1 VRTVICFAALFVCCL
16 FDQLGA
22 ACVVLKSTLPL
33 GVGQKLLG
41 FDAPKGVRKFCEK
54 FLGPQSALRGSIR
67 QENFM
72 RDEKFI
78 VALGPGH

>member
-1 VRTVICFAALFVCCL
+1 
-16 FDQLGA
+16 
-22 ACVVLKSTLPL
+22 
-33 GVGQKLLG
+33 VGQKLLG